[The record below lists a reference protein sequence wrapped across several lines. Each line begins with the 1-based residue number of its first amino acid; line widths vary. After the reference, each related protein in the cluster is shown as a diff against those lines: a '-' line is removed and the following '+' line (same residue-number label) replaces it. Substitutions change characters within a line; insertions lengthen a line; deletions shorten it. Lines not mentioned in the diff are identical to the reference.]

1 MSNTKTVYRFDSAG
15 YYLGTS
21 LAQYVGD
28 DLLLPSDCTETQ
40 PKQKDGYWSKWNGK
54 KWENE
59 KIPTSCAECIEQK
72 FTCISNSPDRHEQ
85 EKKAIIESL
94 VNADSEHYKTVVND
108 SFVMSIEEIP
118 EKTLEEVKAEKLEEL
133 AQVTA
138 LFENNLNK
146 DMYFTSSLGFR
157 VNGDRR
163 TRSNIEDLIAFTQ
176 TFPVAYRDYDN
187 QVQEVTREQ
196 LQTML
201 AEHVTNGN
209 GLYEQKWNFEAQINA
224 CTTKEEVEAIKIEF
238 KMMDFSKS
246 TTPRLKAEALTDH
259 VIRKYYRHQQT

>member
-28 DLLLPSDCTETQ
+28 DLLLPSDCVEAQ
-40 PKQKDGYWSKWNGK
+40 PTIKNGYWSKWNGK

-59 KIPTSCAECIEQK
+59 KIPTTCAEAIENNL
-72 FTCISNSPDRHEQ
+72 TCISNSANAHDLEVKVIL
-85 EKKAIIESL
+85 EAL
-94 VNADSEHYKTVVND
+94 VASDSENYKTVVSD

-118 EKTLEEVKAEKLEEL
+118 EKTLEEVKVEKLEEL
-133 AQVTA
+133 ARVTA

-163 TRSNIEDLIAFTQ
+163 TRSNIEDLIRFSPA
-176 TFPVAYRDYDN
+176 FPVKYRDYDN
-187 QVQEVTREQ
+187 IFQKVTKDHLE
-196 LQTML
+196 TML
-201 AEHVTNGN
+201 QEHITNGLN
-209 GLYEQKWNFEAQINA
+209 LYQQKFSYESQIDA
-224 CTTKEEVEAIKIEF
+224 CKSKEEVEAIKIKFE
-238 KMMDFSKS
+238 MMDFSK
-246 TTPRLKAEALTDH
+246 
-259 VIRKYYRHQQT
+259 

>member
-1 MSNTKTVYRFDSAG
+1 MSNTKTVYRFDNAG
-15 YYLGTS
+15 YYIDTS

-28 DLLLPSDCTETQ
+28 DLLLPPDCVEAQ
-40 PKQKDGYWSKWNGK
+40 PTIKNGYWSKWSGK

-94 VNADSEHYKTVVND
+94 VNADSENYKTVVND

-163 TRSNIEDLIAFTQ
+163 TRSNIEDLIQFSPA
-176 TFPVAYRDYDN
+176 FPVQYKDYDN
-187 QVQEVTREQ
+187 IFQKVTKDHLE
-196 LQTML
+196 TML
-201 AEHVTNGN
+201 QEHITNGLN
-209 GLYEQKWNFEAQINA
+209 LYQQKFSYESQIDECQNI
-224 CTTKEEVEAIKIEF
+224 EEVKNIKINF
-238 KMMDFSKS
+238 VMLDFSVS
-246 TTPRLKAEALTDH
+246 
-259 VIRKYYRHQQT
+259 

>member
-1 MSNTKTVYRFDSAG
+1 MSNTQTVYRFDGAG

-21 LAQYVGD
+21 LAQIVGES
-28 DLLLPSDCTETQ
+28 LLLPSDCTETQ
-40 PKQKDGYWSKWNGK
+40 PTIKNGYWSKWSGS
-54 KWENE
+54 KWVNE

-72 FTCISNSPDRHEQ
+72 FTCLSNSPDRHEQ
-85 EKKAIIESL
+85 EKKAVIESL
-94 VNADSEHYKTVVND
+94 VNADSEHYKTVVSD

-163 TRSNIEDLIAFTQ
+163 TRSNIEDLLKFSPA
-176 TFPVAYRDYDN
+176 FPVQYRDYDN
-187 QVQEVTREQ
+187 IFQKVTKDHLE
-196 LQTML
+196 TML
-201 AEHVTNGN
+201 QEHITNGLN
-209 GLYEQKWNFEAQINA
+209 LYQQKFAYEAQINA

-238 KMMDFSKS
+238 KMTDFSK
-246 TTPRLKAEALTDH
+246 
-259 VIRKYYRHQQT
+259 